1 MKELPSKHDLDIFWT
16 VATSGALE
24 TGTRPHHGFADLLYD
39 YLTDRTLNKYGV
51 ELCDEKGSSQ
61 T

>member
-1 MKELPSKHDLDIFWT
+1 MKELPSKHDLDIMWA

>member
-1 MKELPSKHDLDIFWT
+1 MKELPDKKNLDIMWT
-16 VATSGALE
+16 VATSTSIE

-39 YLTDRTLNKYGV
+39 YLTDRTLNKYGI
-51 ELCDEKGSSQ
+51 ELCDEKSNSQ